1 MTAIEAHPEERTRD
15 LLTRVT
21 SMVDEMLAEYP
32 DVLLPSE
39 LAKLFR
45 VDPKT
50 VSRWNLPCFRTLG
63 NHKRFHKADVREALI
78 RRNMGEAAEAAEKRV
93 KNK

>member
-1 MTAIEAHPEERTRD
+1 MTAIEAHSEGRTRD

-21 SMVDEMLAEYP
+21 DMVDEMLRPYP
-32 DVLLPSE
+32 DVLIPGE

-45 VDPKT
+45 VNPKT
-50 VSRWNLPCFRTLG
+50 ATRWDLKCFRTPG
-63 NHKRFHKADVREALI
+63 GHKRFHKADVREALI
-78 RRNMGEAAEAAEKRV
+78 RRSMGEAAEAAEKRV